1 MATHPHPK
9 KRYFHGNL
17 TAYRD
22 GYSSPPKE
30 KGILY
35 EEVVPEAKELIG
47 LDVKKVRYVSQTYE
61 YLFAAFHKL
70 QGDFIRPGTFKMA
83 CMMASGRMVSLVIP
97 VLASIYNGLNKISST
112 VQLNQIKTLVNIAGS
127 TTATHLGNSDEVP
140 INEVSITD
148 VSSYSG
154 AKMPKQHKNDM
165 SHMRL
170 MVSEGKTPT
179 ETIHASKRLSQD
191 EREWLSNAMLKED
204 EKVEVASSIQQ
215 SLQNVKKKIKELC
228 RMVEVLQS
236 LLAAAENEAKE
247 VRLGDSVTT
256 KEFDASFDAD
266 LSNGVDQMKERPE
279 AMRQDLINYK
289 LCID

>member
-1 MATHPHPK
+1 
-9 KRYFHGNL
+9 
-17 TAYRD
+17 
-22 GYSSPPKE
+22 
-30 KGILY
+30 
-35 EEVVPEAKELIG
+35 
-47 LDVKKVRYVSQTYE
+47 
-61 YLFAAFHKL
+61 
-70 QGDFIRPGTFKMA
+70 MA
-83 CMMASGRMVSLVIP
+83 CMMTSGRMVSLVIP
-97 VLASIYNGLNKISST
+97 VLASIYNGLNKISSI
-112 VQLNQIKTLVNIAGS
+112 VQLNQIKVYFSIHYVYGWIARYFRTQYLFACGPSVPTMVICSGETLVNIAGS

-140 INEVSITD
+140 INEVSITG

-154 AKMPKQHKNDM
+154 AKLPKQHKNDM

-170 MVSEGKTPT
+170 MVSEGKTLT

-191 EREWLSNAMLKED
+191 EREWLSNAMLKQD

-215 SLQNVKKKIKELC
+215 SLQNAKKKIKELC

-247 VRLGDSVTT
+247 LRLGDSVTT

-266 LSNGVDQMKERPE
+266 LSNGVDQKKERPK